1 MAAVSGADA
10 LLCGDFYDSQ
20 IKRDIKLKSHRT
32 CLKPTLLCTSSHV
45 YPRRVLSECVR
56 RTRHSRARR
65 NARMFEAV
73 LEEHAAKQARL
84 KEDAGTSPHRA

>member
-1 MAAVSGADA
+1 MGVAAVIAGWMH
-10 LLCGDFYDSQ
+10 FYDSGE
-20 IKRDIKLKSHRT
+20 IKGVKLNESV
-32 CLKPTLLCTSSHV
+32 KPSQNTTSSHV
-45 YPRRVLSECVR
+45 YPRRVFSGVR
-56 RTRHSRARR
+56 STDAPLPRP

>member
-1 MAAVSGADA
+1 MAAVSGTDA
-10 LLCGDFYDSQ
+10 RVRMYDSQ
-20 IKRDIKLKSHRT
+20 IKCQAQKSSSVSQT
-32 CLKPTLLCTSSHV
+32 ESLCVHPSSHV

>member
-1 MAAVSGADA
+1 MAAVSGTDA
-10 LLCGDFYDSQ
+10 RLRMYDSQ
-20 IKRDIKLKSHRT
+20 IKRVIKLKSHLPCQT
-32 CLKPTLLCTSSHV
+32 QSQLCTSSHV